1 MSVARVFALLLV
13 CTCLGGCYV
22 IQAANGQLEVLRRS
36 RPIDQ
41 VLADPTTPAATRR
54 GLELTVAAR
63 SFAET
68 ELGLPDGRSYRKY
81 ADLGR
86 PYVVWNVVATSE
98 FSVEPRHWCFPV
110 AGCVAYRGYFRE
122 SAARSQALKL
132 SMRGDDVSVGGVP
145 TYSTL
150 GHLPDPV
157 FNAMLGWR
165 DTRLVGTIFHELAHE
180 HLYVA
185 GDSEF
190 NEAFASV
197 VEEAGLRRWLQAVG
211 RDDELAKFEVGAGR
225 EAQFAQLLRGTRRR
239 LKQLYESDVPDA
251 DKRIEK
257 QREFGRLLFEYGRL
271 REAWGG
277 YPGYDPFFQ
286 RPLNNAHLASVATY
300 HDCVPGLRR
309 ELERAGSLQNFY
321 ERAEELAALSER
333 DRHRAVCRV
342 NGDTPNIGLIGDTP
356 NIGAVISGPR
366 R

>member
-1 MSVARVFALLLV
+1 MFFARALAWLLM
-13 CTCLGGCYV
+13 CTSLGGCYV
-22 IQAANGQLEVLRRS
+22 MQAANGQLEVLRRS
-36 RPIDQ
+36 RPIEQ

-68 ELGLPDGRSYRKY
+68 ELGLPDSRSYRKY

-86 PYVVWNVVATSE
+86 PFVVWNVVATPE
-98 FSVEPRHWCFPV
+98 FSVEPRRWCFPV

-122 SAARSQALKL
+122 SAARSHALKL
-132 SMRGDDVSVGGVP
+132 ASRGDDVSLGGVP

-165 DTRLVGTIFHELAHE
+165 DSRLVGTIFHELAHE
-180 HLYVA
+180 RLYVA

-197 VEEAGLRRWLQAVG
+197 VEEAGLRRWLHAVG
-211 RDDELAKFEVGAGR
+211 RDEELAKFEVGAGR
-225 EAQFAQLLRGTRRR
+225 EAQFTQLLRETRRR
-239 LKQLYESDVPDA
+239 LKQLYESELSDA

-271 REAWGG
+271 RAAWDG
-277 YPGYDPFFQ
+277 YPGYDAFFQ

-300 HDCVPGLRR
+300 HDCVPGLRL
-309 ELERAGSLQNFY
+309 ELERAGSMQKFY
-321 ERAEELAALSER
+321 ERAEELAKLSSRER
-333 DRHRAVCRV
+333 RRAVCRV
-342 NGDTPNIGLIGDTP
+342 IGDIP
-356 NIGAVISGPR
+356 DF
-366 R
+366 